1 MCREVEKIAM
11 EERQQ
16 GRAEAWTERTI
27 SAIRAMMDEFSVSV
41 DDAMRVLKVPEAD
54 KETYRK
60 LLNQ

>member
-16 GRAEAWTERTI
+16 GQAEGRAETTI
-27 SAIRAMMDEFSVSV
+27 SAIRAMMAEFSVSV
-41 DDAMRVLKVPEAD
+41 DDAMRILKVPETD
-54 KETYRK
+54 KEIYRR